1 MFELPNP
8 LHPAI
13 VHFPIVLILIG
24 SVAAVGAV
32 FLRRWCLPALAAVL
46 LTAGA
51 VSAFVATA
59 IGEED
64 ADMAGEMSEPAKA
77 ALDEHEDWGELTRN
91 LALAAALLAIAATA
105 TLRWPMAARGLS
117 VLAALAALA
126 ATYAVTATGH
136 LGGKLVYQHAVG
148 VNPAAASQGKTGQP
162 PPRHD
167 D

>member
-8 LHPAI
+8 LHPAL

-24 SVAAVGAV
+24 TVAAVGAV
-32 FLRRWCLPALAAVL
+32 FLRRWCLPALAAIL

-51 VSAFVATA
+51 ATAFVAAAT
-59 IGEED
+59 GEED
-64 ADMAGEMSEPAKA
+64 AGMAGEMSEPAKA
-77 ALDEHEDWGELTRN
+77 TLDEHEDWGEMTRN
-91 LALAAALLAIAATA
+91 LAVAAALLAIAAAT
-105 TLRWPMAARGLS
+105 TLRWPKAARSLS
-117 VLAALAALA
+117 VLAALAALSTA
-126 ATYAVTATGH
+126 YAVTATGH

-162 PPRHD
+162 TPRHD